1 MKIDKIENCFVFC
14 VVFSFSFSS
23 SSSYS
28 EFFGV
33 VLDCFNLG
41 LLVNIIQ
48 VVEVYEKK

>member
-14 VVFSFSFSS
+14 VVFSFSSS
-23 SSSYS
+23 FSSYS